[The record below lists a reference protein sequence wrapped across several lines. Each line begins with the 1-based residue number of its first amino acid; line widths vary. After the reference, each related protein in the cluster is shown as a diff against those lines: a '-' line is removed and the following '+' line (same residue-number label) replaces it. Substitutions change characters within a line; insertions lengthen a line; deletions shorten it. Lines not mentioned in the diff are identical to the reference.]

1 MAVASRCCWS
11 LDTSQALLIPWTSL
25 TSVNSPLI
33 KLCLIDKPS
42 EFAPAG
48 TWTSHD
54 WWGRGRGVQ
63 RVEVTPTFRFF
74 PLSDFLAFFWMLC
87 QDIFY
92 SDYLESISGTN
103 ILVGIS
109 SRRLRQILQNQAR
122 LVHGFSLSLPLN
134 AVVTLLKAP
143 VHSNF
148 QLSIGF
154 AIVSFTSNF
163 EF

>member
-1 MAVASRCCWS
+1 MQSSPSASSGQRMVVASRCCWC

-33 KLCLIDKPS
+33 KLSLIDKSS

-54 WWGRGRGVQ
+54 WWGTGRGVQ
-63 RVEVTPTFRFF
+63 RVEVTPRFRFF
-74 PLSDFLAFFWMLC
+74 PLSGFLAFFWMLC
-87 QDIFY
+87 QDMLY

-109 SRRLRQILQNQAR
+109 SRRLRQVLQNQAR
-122 LVHGFSLSLPLN
+122 LLLGFSLSLPVN
-134 AVVTLLKAP
+134 TVVTLP
-143 VHSNF
+143 
-148 QLSIGF
+148 
-154 AIVSFTSNF
+154 
-163 EF
+163 